1 VERLWFLRQFAALG
15 RRWRFCSPEDASRDA
30 SRFRGTVALRVDLVA
45 LQEIFRLTVAP
56 SGQTA
61 ALSD

>member
-1 VERLWFLRQFAALG
+1 LIGSLT
-15 RRWRFCSPEDASRDA
+15 
-30 SRFRGTVALRVDLVA
+30 GTVALRGDLVA

>member
-1 VERLWFLRQFAALG
+1 LRG
-15 RRWRFCSPEDASRDA
+15 
-30 SRFRGTVALRVDLVA
+30 DLVA
-45 LQEIFRLTVAP
+45 LQEIFRLTVAS

>member
-1 VERLWFLRQFAALG
+1 MSTWGNCVRLHASLERVEEPCRQRGVRQQVLEAAML
-15 RRWRFCSPEDASRDA
+15 
-30 SRFRGTVALRVDLVA
+30 LVA